1 MIKRLIDKNIIER
14 GEFTLKSGEKSNIY
28 IDLRKVISYP
38 ELHRD
43 ICEEISNRLETNVDV
58 ICGTPYGASPYASYI
73 SIKNNIPMIFLRKEA
88 KQHGTKKIV
97 EGVYQPNQKVVLIED
112 VITSGD
118 SVQEA
123 AKTLELQGLKVVQII
138 TIVSRSKEPLFYNN
152 VPINYLYHIDNI
164 SNYISDSSKIQEIIS
179 AKKTK
184 ICLAADITT
193 TDELFKLI
201 NSVGDH
207 ICVLKIHADII
218 VDFFDNLSETCA
230 KLKLLKTK
238 YNFLIW
244 EDRKMADIGK
254 VMVRQ
259 AQQIAKCADIV
270 SVHVVAGLESLK
282 PIDFIDLIVIVEMS
296 SSGHLMNQ
304 EYQDKATEII
314 DTLDNV
320 VGVVAQHRITS
331 SKELLHFVPGISLT
345 KSSDGVGQQYN
356 TPKSKEFADVFVIG
370 RGIYL
375 ADDPAKEVVKY
386 KNISLV

>member
-1 MIKRLIDKNIIER
+1 MIKRLLDNNIIER
-14 GEFTLKSGEKSNIY
+14 GEFTLKSGEKSNVY

-38 ELHRD
+38 DLHRD
-43 ICEEISNRLETNVDV
+43 ICDEISSRLATSANL
-58 ICGTPYGASPYASYI
+58 ICGTPYGAVPYASYI

-97 EGVYQPNQKVVLIED
+97 EGVYHENQKVILIED
-112 VITSGD
+112 VITSGN

-138 TIVSRSKEPLFYNN
+138 SIVSRCKDQLYYNN
-152 VPINYLYHIDNI
+152 VPINYLYHIDDI
-164 SNYISDSSKIQEIIS
+164 SNDISESSKIQEIIS

-184 ICLAADITT
+184 ICLAADVTT
-193 TDELFKLI
+193 MDELFKLI
-201 NSVGDH
+201 NRVGHH

-218 VDFFDNLSETCA
+218 VDFFDDFKETCA

-238 YNFLIW
+238 YNFLVW

-259 AQQIAKCADIV
+259 ARQIAKWADIV

-282 PIDFIDLIVIVEMS
+282 PLDFINLIAIVEMS
-296 SSGHLMNQ
+296 SSGHLMNH
-304 EYQDKATEII
+304 EYQSKANEIVE
-314 DTLDNV
+314 TLDNV
-320 VGVVAQHRITS
+320 VGVVAQHRISS

-345 KSSDGVGQQYN
+345 SSSDGVGQQYN
-356 TPKSKEFADVFVIG
+356 TPESKEFADVFVIG

-375 ADDPAKEVVKY
+375 ADDPAKEVLRY
-386 KNISLV
+386 KNLC

>member
-1 MIKRLIDKNIIER
+1 MIKRLIDNNIIER

-38 ELHRD
+38 HLHRD
-43 ICEEISNRLETNVDV
+43 ICEEISTRLKTNIEL
-58 ICGTPYGASPYASYI
+58 ICGTPYGAVPYASYI

-97 EGVYQPNQKVVLIED
+97 EGVFHENQNVVLIED
-112 VITSGD
+112 VITSGN

-138 TIVSRSKEPLFYNN
+138 SIVSRSKDQLYYNN
-152 VPINYLYHIDNI
+152 VPINYLYHIDDI
-164 SNYISDSSKIQEIIS
+164 SNYKSNNVKIPEIIS
-179 AKKTK
+179 SKKTK
-184 ICLAADITT
+184 ICLAADVTT
-193 TDELFKLI
+193 MAELFKLI
-201 NSVGDH
+201 TRVGHH

-218 VDFFDNLSETCA
+218 VDFFDDFKETCA

-254 VMVRQ
+254 VMVSQ
-259 AQQIAKCADIV
+259 ARQIAKWADIV

-282 PIDFIDLIVIVEMS
+282 PLDFIQLIAIVEMS
-296 SSGHLMNQ
+296 SSGHLMNH
-304 EYQDKATEII
+304 EYQREATEIVEN
-314 DTLDNV
+314 LDNV
-320 VGVVAQHRITS
+320 VGVVAQHRIPS

-345 KSSDGVGQQYN
+345 SSSDGVGQQYN
-356 TPKSKEFADVFVIG
+356 SPESKEFADVFVIG

-375 ADDPAKEVVKY
+375 ADDPAKEVVRY
-386 KNISLV
+386 KNLC